1 MTNKNDDHGG
11 AGATAVP
18 PNVRLKSGL
27 ASRRPP
33 AIDGEIGRK
42 MRAMYADLVE
52 QPIPDR
58 FVELLKQIDQAQENK
73 SR

>member
-1 MTNKNDDHGG
+1 MTKKNDDHRGSG
-11 AGATAVP
+11 MIATP
-18 PNVRLKSGL
+18 PNVRLKPGL
-27 ASRRPP
+27 SARRPP